1 MPNKYWI
8 GGTGTNWS
16 TAANWSLTSGVVNPT
31 TVPTAADDVFF
42 DAGSGSGTVTTTAGA
57 TCLSANF
64 NGFIGTFNANTNWS
78 IGTSLTFSSTMFIT
92 GTGNIL
98 KTASGGTWT
107 FNTKT
112 YTGGWVYHIGGG
124 SATTIADNIAFVGS
138 LTGGFNG
145 TISASSPRTITIGG
159 NFTGIYTSLTNI
171 NFVMNGSGILDLDLR
186 SGSGNSSLII
196 DTLLGTITQSA
207 TVSLFSMTFTYVR
220 GGWTST
226 APIRFGGLGSA
237 NIMNNVSTIVF
248 HSMVFLSNSGQ
259 SVTLN
264 SDMYVTGG
272 LSSIFTNSAVNGSG
286 RLYIGGNINPAQT
299 IAGTAVIEMYGSSN
313 ANLEAGTLANSLFIN
328 KTTAGVIVALTGS
341 LTWGA
346 AGRTLQRNVGTI
358 NAGTSTITIPVASV
372 TINDFTFWNLTV
384 NSGAAIIQNLLNTIN
399 NNLTLNGNA
408 VFQGTAG
415 WTCANLICST
425 AGSTITL
432 QNLITYTTTTS
443 VNMLGTNANKIL
455 MTSNAAGARAIWT
468 FNGNNQSMVYVSA
481 TRIDSD
487 LGQTIWSFGG
497 VIALTPLPEATRNW
511 NPGTKPETQGITF
524 VN

>member
-8 GGTGTNWS
+8 GGSGNNWS
-16 TAANWSLTSGVVNPT
+16 TAANWSLSSGVVNPT

-42 DAGSGSGTVTTTAGA
+42 DAGSGSGTVTTTSGA

-78 IGTSLTFSSTMFIT
+78 IGTSLTFSSAMFIT

-138 LTGGFNG
+138 LTGGFNANINA
-145 TISASSPRTITIGG
+145 TSTKTITIGG

-171 NFVMNGSGILDLDLR
+171 NFVMNGSGVLDLTLTR
-186 SGSGNSSLII
+186 SGGIASITI

-207 TVSLFSMTFTYVR
+207 NLNLNNITFTYVK
-220 GGWTST
+220 GGWVST
-226 APIRFGGLGSA
+226 APIRFGGAGGPST
-237 NIMNNVSTIVF
+237 MNNVSTLVF

-313 ANLEAGTLANSLFIN
+313 ANLETGTLANSLFIN
-328 KTTAGVIVALTGS
+328 KTTAGVIVSLTGS

-384 NSGAAIIQNLLNTIN
+384 NSGAIIIQNLLNTIN

-408 VFQGTAG
+408 TFQGTAG
-415 WTCANLICST
+415 WDCANLIST
-425 AGSTITL
+425 AAGTFGVVLQQAVTYRTRLQAFITGGVSTTVG
-432 QNLITYTTTTS
+432 TT
-443 VNMLGTNANKIL
+443 
-455 MTSNAAGARAIWT
+455 MTSSGASNAIWT
-468 FNGNNQSMVYVSA
+468 LDQGASQSLIYVNG
-481 TRIDSD
+481 TRIDSSQ
-487 LGQTIWSFGG
+487 GQTVWTFGG
-497 VIALTPLPEATRNW
+497 IRTNTINW
-511 NPGTKPETQGITF
+511 NPGSPPGTF
-524 VN
+524 AYTFLN